1 MNQHIEGTLG
11 PDWPQHEPGDIKTN
25 PVPIYLGEGPG
36 REQVGEGRIEGER
49 LVMSITDEA
58 TVAMFKAGVTGEVSI
73 GYDGREGGP
82 TGSVV
87 VPKVPQWLTPEAT
100 ERLAEKFRR
109 LGESLNGLR
118 VEPGSEAMKAIRALS
133 AKVTEMSDP
142 DPEPTDPRERALWL
156 RQHRNTGPT
165 PKGRRRH

>member
-1 MNQHIEGTLG
+1 MNQRIEGTLG
-11 PDWPQHEPGDIKTN
+11 PDWPQHEPDDPKVN
-25 PVPIYLGEGPG
+25 PVPIYLGEGPD
-36 REQVGEGRIEGER
+36 RQQVGEGRMEGER

-58 TVAMFKAGVTGEVSI
+58 TEAMFREEVVGEVSI

-100 ERLAEKFRR
+100 ERLSEKFRR

-118 VEPGSEAMKAIRALS
+118 VEPGSEAMKAIRAMS
-133 AKVTEMSDP
+133 EKVAEMADT
-142 DPEPTDPRERALWL
+142 DPEPTGPRERALWL
-156 RQHRNTGPT
+156 RKHRNTGPA
-165 PKGRRRH
+165 PKGRRRG